1 MNSNDVIRDT
11 RVVHVRELK
20 AEIARLKS
28 DLSAALDE
36 LGAWRA
42 HFDLAVLAA
51 RDAAAVPPGGRIVI
65 VDGCNM
71 LFNVFHRD
79 RAVLLAAA
87 AKVESGFTWVVF
99 DGPCENAETDGRMR
113 VSYTGGT
120 GTQRADRLIV
130 DYIRMLRR
138 AGDAHEVVL
147 VTGDKDFRKAAEK
160 EGAKCQDAF

>member
-20 AEIARLKS
+20 AEVARLRS
-28 DLSAALDE
+28 ELSAALDE

-65 VDGCNM
+65 VDGCNL
-71 LFNVFHRD
+71 LFNEFHRD
-79 RAVLLAAA
+79 RAALLAAA
-87 AKVESGFTWVVF
+87 AKVDSGFTWVVF
-99 DGPCENAETDGRMR
+99 DGPCEKAESDGRMR

-130 DYIRMLRR
+130 DYLRMLRR
-138 AGDAHEVVL
+138 AGDSHEVVL

-160 EGAKCQDAF
+160 EGAKCQGAF